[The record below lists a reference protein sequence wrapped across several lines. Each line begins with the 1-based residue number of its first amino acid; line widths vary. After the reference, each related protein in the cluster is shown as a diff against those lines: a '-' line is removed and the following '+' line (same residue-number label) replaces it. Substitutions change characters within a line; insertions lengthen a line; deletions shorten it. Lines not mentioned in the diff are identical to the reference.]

1 MLEIMMKIN
10 KHFYSMCQC
19 ELDFFF
25 KLYMSELG
33 VKGTLKVILSV
44 CLWLNFK
51 LSMPDSNEYYTILL
65 FCLKHIE
72 CRD

>member
-19 ELDFFF
+19 EPDFFF
-25 KLYMSELG
+25 KLYMPELG

-44 CLWLNFK
+44 CLSLVEF
-51 LSMPDSNEYYTILL
+51 
-65 FCLKHIE
+65 
-72 CRD
+72 